1 MGKSLGKESP
11 CCWGRGSLRKLGV
24 AGTSREG
31 LWGGREH
38 RGGWLRAAGGRDQRL
53 GCSSQPRVRQGF
65 HPPLSS
71 VAVMKSSSS

>member
-31 LWGGREH
+31 LGVGRNVVGGGSELQEVEIRA
-38 RGGWLRAAGGRDQRL
+38 RGAAASPGSAEAPIPHCPQI
-53 GCSSQPRVRQGF
+53 
-65 HPPLSS
+65 
-71 VAVMKSSSS
+71 MKSSSS